1 MGLFRKIGKFMSD
14 VKVEMSKV
22 TWPTMDELKSSTW
35 VVIVFSLAIAAYIFL
50 IDQGL
55 TRLLKL
61 IY

>member
-1 MGLFRKIGKFMSD
+1 MGLFRKIGKFLSD

-22 TWPTMDELKSSTW
+22 TWPTVDELKSSTW

-55 TRLLKL
+55 TRLMKL
-61 IY
+61 LY

>member
-35 VVIVFSLAIAAYIFL
+35 VVIVFSLATAAYIFL

>member
-1 MGLFRKIGKFMSD
+1 MSD

-35 VVIVFSLAIAAYIFL
+35 VVIVFSLAISAYIFL
-50 IDQGL
+50 VDQGL
-55 TRLLKL
+55 TQLLKL

>member
-1 MGLFRKIGKFMSD
+1 MGLFRKFGKFLSD

-35 VVIVFSLAIAAYIFL
+35 IVIIFSLALAVYIFA
-50 IDQGL
+50 IDQAL